1 MGNMEIVK
9 TKPEEANDAVA
20 AYGNA
25 DPVHRGAS
33 VSTAFNV
40 ASLNEDVRP
49 KLWTGVFMLIIFI
62 TFVCFV
68 IGQGLNAGTSVY
80 LSHRGYGESLSG
92 VLTLVFSAAAA
103 IMRLTVG
110 PLIDRGRCSLVIIAG
125 IAVLTAGAFIPV
137 ALDGVEAL
145 VVSRI
150 LQGIGFAMSTT
161 AAATAAAEVL
171 PAKRLG
177 EGIGYH
183 GLGQAIAMAIGPAFA
198 LYLVG
203 TDPAFNLYL
212 GLTLAGIVGL
222 IAAFFVRYEH
232 RPKVLPETSAF
243 RMRYERKQESER
255 AREERSEALDASPDA
270 PDGVAASVAKQGG
283 LSSLFEPRALAGA
296 LPVMVISPTFGFGIF
311 FVGLYGTELGVGSAS
326 LFYTIAAVS
335 MIVVRLKSGAFM
347 DRVVPIK
354 IFTVAVICGLVT
366 TAMLFFAAV
375 SDWIF
380 YLSGISYGLCLGLAM
395 PVNQSV
401 AVKNTPSD
409 RWGAANGL
417 FLLAQDLG
425 IGLSSVLWGVTAE
438 QFGFQ
443 VTIVL
448 VACCIAASYAI
459 AWASY
464 PKRDKAWK

>member
-1 MGNMEIVK
+1 M
-9 TKPEEANDAVA
+9 
-20 AYGNA
+20 
-25 DPVHRGAS
+25 
-33 VSTAFNV
+33 
-40 ASLNEDVRP
+40 
-49 KLWTGVFMLIIFI
+49 
-62 TFVCFV
+62 
-68 IGQGLNAGTSVY
+68 
-80 LSHRGYGESLSG
+80 
-92 VLTLVFSAAAA
+92 
-103 IMRLTVG
+103 
-110 PLIDRGRCSLVIIAG
+110 
-125 IAVLTAGAFIPV
+125 
-137 ALDGVEAL
+137 
-145 VVSRI
+145 
-150 LQGIGFAMSTT
+150 
-161 AAATAAAEVL
+161 
-171 PAKRLG
+171 
-177 EGIGYH
+177 
-183 GLGQAIAMAIGPAFA
+183 
-198 LYLVG
+198 
-203 TDPAFNLYL
+203 
-212 GLTLAGIVGL
+212 
-222 IAAFFVRYEH
+222 
-232 RPKVLPETSAF
+232 
-243 RMRYERKQESER
+243 
-255 AREERSEALDASPDA
+255 
-270 PDGVAASVAKQGG
+270 
-283 LSSLFEPRALAGA
+283 FEPRALAGA

-425 IGLSSVLWGVTAE
+425 IGPSSVLWGVTAE

>member
-1 MGNMEIVK
+1 MGNMEIAK
-9 TKPEEANDAVA
+9 TKPEEANDAIA

-25 DPVHRGAS
+25 DSVHRDAS
-33 VSTAFNV
+33 VSTAFNM
-40 ASLNEDVRP
+40 AGLNEDVRP
-49 KLWTGVFMLIIFI
+49 KLWTGVFVLVIFI
-62 TFVCFV
+62 TFACFV
-68 IGQGLNAGTSVY
+68 IGQGLNSGTSVY
-80 LSHRGYGESLSG
+80 LSHKGYGESLSG
-92 VLTLVFSAAAA
+92 VLALVFSAAAA

-110 PLIDRGRCSLVIIAG
+110 PLIDEGRCSLVIIIG
-125 IAVLTAGAFIPV
+125 VAVLTVGAFIPV
-137 ALDGVEAL
+137 ALDGVGAL

-171 PAKRLG
+171 PIERLG

-203 TDPAFNLYL
+203 TNPASNLYL

-232 RPKVLPETSAF
+232 RPKALPETSAF
-243 RMRYERKQESER
+243 RMRYERKQELEQS
-255 AREERSEALDASPDA
+255 REGCSEALDTAPGA
-270 PDGVAASVAKQGG
+270 PDDVAAPATKQGN
-283 LSSLFEPRALAGA
+283 LSSLLEPRALAGA

-326 LFYTIAAVS
+326 LFYTIAAAS

-375 SDWIF
+375 NDWIF
-380 YLSGISYGLCLGLAM
+380 YLSGISYGLCLGLTM

-417 FLLAQDLG
+417 FLLAQDSG
-425 IGLSSVLWGVTAE
+425 IGLSSVLWGITAE

-448 VACCIAASYAI
+448 VACCIAAAYAI

-464 PKRDKAWK
+464 PKRDKAWR

>member
-1 MGNMEIVK
+1 
-9 TKPEEANDAVA
+9 
-20 AYGNA
+20 
-25 DPVHRGAS
+25 
-33 VSTAFNV
+33 
-40 ASLNEDVRP
+40 
-49 KLWTGVFMLIIFI
+49 
-62 TFVCFV
+62 
-68 IGQGLNAGTSVY
+68 
-80 LSHRGYGESLSG
+80 
-92 VLTLVFSAAAA
+92 
-103 IMRLTVG
+103 
-110 PLIDRGRCSLVIIAG
+110 
-125 IAVLTAGAFIPV
+125 
-137 ALDGVEAL
+137 
-145 VVSRI
+145 
-150 LQGIGFAMSTT
+150 
-161 AAATAAAEVL
+161 
-171 PAKRLG
+171 
-177 EGIGYH
+177 
-183 GLGQAIAMAIGPAFA
+183 MAIGPAFA

-203 TDPAFNLYL
+203 TDPASNLYL

-270 PDGVAASVAKQGG
+270 SDGVAASVAKQGG

>member
-1 MGNMEIVK
+1 M
-9 TKPEEANDAVA
+9 
-20 AYGNA
+20 
-25 DPVHRGAS
+25 
-33 VSTAFNV
+33 
-40 ASLNEDVRP
+40 
-49 KLWTGVFMLIIFI
+49 
-62 TFVCFV
+62 
-68 IGQGLNAGTSVY
+68 
-80 LSHRGYGESLSG
+80 
-92 VLTLVFSAAAA
+92 
-103 IMRLTVG
+103 
-110 PLIDRGRCSLVIIAG
+110 
-125 IAVLTAGAFIPV
+125 
-137 ALDGVEAL
+137 
-145 VVSRI
+145 
-150 LQGIGFAMSTT
+150 
-161 AAATAAAEVL
+161 
-171 PAKRLG
+171 
-177 EGIGYH
+177 
-183 GLGQAIAMAIGPAFA
+183 
-198 LYLVG
+198 
-203 TDPAFNLYL
+203 
-212 GLTLAGIVGL
+212 
-222 IAAFFVRYEH
+222 
-232 RPKVLPETSAF
+232 
-243 RMRYERKQESER
+243 
-255 AREERSEALDASPDA
+255 
-270 PDGVAASVAKQGG
+270 AKQGG